1 MFLSGAIIRR
11 ERENVRLY
19 LHMLT
24 AYVKMRARFLSTPDD
39 PGAELRDAWAD
50 LVDAFETSDADD
62 KSFAPMLKH
71 ERERLLNEILKRAGE
86 AKDVSLSRLC
96 EMGEADAF
104 VMADLKNAQGAAI
117 DGLTSTRFL
126 QNFRKSKM
134 ISSDGTVFYVSGKD
148 PEFAKRLVEEFEAGF
163 RRIKAFS
170 PIRISPGRRR
180 NEVRV
185 RHKAVGGLL
194 VGGRVLRRLGA
205 GGFLSRRDV
214 QSAGNWR
221 GASLCGRDGRHGAAR
236 GRRQLP
242 RQAARR
248 GR

>member
-148 PEFAKRLVEEFEAGF
+148 PDFAKRLVGEFEAGF
-163 RRIKAFS
+163 RRIKEN
-170 PIRISPGRRR
+170 GQ
-180 NEVRV
+180 
-185 RHKAVGGLL
+185 
-194 VGGRVLRRLGA
+194 LRRIREYYGIPSETNQP
-205 GGFLSRRDV
+205 GT
-214 QSAGNWR
+214 SA
-221 GASLCGRDGRHGAAR
+221 
-236 GRRQLP
+236 Q
-242 RQAARR
+242 
-248 GR
+248 